1 MRADARRNRE
11 RILDAAREV
20 FAEQGIDAP
29 LTEVA
34 RRAGVGAA
42 TLFRRFPTR
51 EDLVTATFS
60 EWIGVYASAAY
71 AASRDPDPW
80 RGFCSLVEQAA
91 ALQSGDLGFTEVLTR
106 SFPSV
111 RSFEA
116 ERVRAFTRF
125 ADVVTR
131 AKAAGALREDFAP
144 EDFPV
149 LLMAHAGVITATA
162 GAAPSAGPRLV
173 AYLLQVYAPRAR
185 GPLPDPPTP
194 RQMTRALARIQV
206 RGRRAANAGRAGSIR
221 RA

>member
-20 FAEQGIDAP
+20 FAEEGIEAP

-34 RRAGVGAA
+34 RRAGVGVA

-51 EDLVTATFS
+51 EDLVTSTFEERIGAYAT
-60 EWIGVYASAAY
+60 AAH

-91 ALQSGDLGFTEVLTR
+91 AMQVGDLGFTEVLTR

-116 ERVRAFTRF
+116 ERVRALTLF
-125 ADVVTR
+125 ADLVAR
-131 AKAAGALREDFAP
+131 AKSAGALREDFAP
-144 EDFPV
+144 EDFPI
-149 LLMAHAGVITATA
+149 LLMAHAGVVTATA
-162 GAAPSAGPRLV
+162 GAAPTAGPRLV
-173 AYLLQVYAPRAR
+173 AYLLQAYAAPAR
-185 GPLPDPPTP
+185 GLLPKPPTP
-194 RQMTRALARIQV
+194 RQITRALARIQV
-206 RGRRAANAGRAGSIR
+206 RGRRAAER
-221 RA
+221 